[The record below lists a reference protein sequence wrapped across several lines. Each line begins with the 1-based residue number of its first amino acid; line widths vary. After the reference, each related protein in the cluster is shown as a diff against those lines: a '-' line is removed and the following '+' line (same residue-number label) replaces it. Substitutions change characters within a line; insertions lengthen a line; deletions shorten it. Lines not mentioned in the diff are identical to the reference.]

1 MKYITDIVV
10 LLCLTL
16 LLAQTASAQFDRE
29 GNPDDDGKFDKDG
42 NFIGRTWDE
51 FPGGAKAVCANE
63 LDANTA
69 NHDIDED
76 NDGLIELCYLED
88 VDAMRHSLS
97 GAKLRRKYENLTR
110 DLTSGCPLV
119 EGNETC
125 KGYELVRDLDFNDD
139 DSYISTSTNSVQA
152 NWTTGTG
159 WPTIAGTFS
168 GTLEGNGH
176 TLSNLFVNKSVS
188 SFTRNLGFMGDLG
201 SSYRIQNLGL
211 SNVNFAVTVDNVFGT
226 FPRGVLLSTNNGT
239 VTNCYVQGRL
249 EYKLNFVTDTMSSLV
264 GINANG
270 AKVSNSYVNMEL
282 SENMKTM
289 AGFFIEDNIGIISNS
304 YAIGDASKV
313 KSRIQINFTENN
325 DNEIK
330 DVYYAVSGSS
340 TGRPPLG
347 SPLVERSRGSAQVI
361 NSYWDSTKW
370 KGSDTKPTDSENVD
384 GFTTTKLQQSTPSTV
399 NTQPYYQWNTD
410 NWDFGTSSEYPAVK
424 YAKYAP
430 GDTENFN
437 NLACGKSQQPVC
449 GTLLRG
455 QRNNPPTI
463 TPPADRQDPI
473 TLLEGGSITLNLIIE
488 DADRDPLSVR
498 LDSTDSTVATATIVA
513 TDRTNRALTIT
524 ALDEGMAAITVTVDD
539 RREEANSTAA
549 VTFMV
554 EVKENQPPTLSIT
567 PTDQRLQINGTAE
580 ITATVSDANFDVND
594 SVTLRAMSSTSSVV
608 SVSPPNINGI
618 VDARSETFT
627 LTAHAGGD
635 ATITITATDNQD
647 VSVSKTVSVR
657 VNAPPTIA
665 SHDSEVTVKEGREQP
680 INVTVS
686 DVNINDALTLRLTK
700 ADPDQDVVELVTE
713 TVTVPT
719 KTAATRDPQTF
730 RIKGLKT
737 GTATLNIAVA
747 DDDTTSAMASVEVT
761 VEANAMPMLTIT
773 PDPSALR
780 LLEGTSKTLVVT
792 ATDDDDDPTT
802 FAVNVMSDNTTTA
815 TVSPVTASG
824 ADYSFTIEAIK
835 VGTVP
840 ITVTVDD
847 GRDVPNSSTATET
860 FNVEVAA
867 NAAPTV
873 EIRSQPSQTIESR
886 VTTNVVVYISDAN
899 FDLDDRVTLRAESS
913 TSSVVSVTPEKV
925 NIGSDT
931 NQTFMLTGKGVGES
945 RISFTATDINGE
957 QSTRSVLLSVFSS
970 LTLTDNVPTVPE
982 IATVGAAFSLDTSTF
997 FEYDGDDTLS
1007 YAVNYAA
1014 TAPTWLL
1021 FNTVTGVLSGTPQV
1035 SDVSMDK
1042 DGVSVTVTASD
1053 ESGGSVPATFTLLIN
1068 AEPSGTVTIS
1078 FDPST
1083 WQLTAT
1089 SGVSDAN
1096 GIDATKTS
1104 YQWLKDGTAI
1114 PGAINNTYT
1123 IPDDNDGRDGGTE
1136 YKVEVTFVDN
1146 IEQSVTVSS
1155 NVYTVANRA
1164 PMIDAINPATPTVN
1178 EDETVS
1184 ITTNASDANN
1194 DDLTYTWS
1202 VTSRDRTPSI
1212 LTGATK
1218 TDGQISFD
1226 VPADWVVD
1234 PSTATGVTETLQL
1247 QVSVSDGNL
1256 SATQMVEVVVTKVD
1270 NDKVDTSIS
1279 IDQANLALFTLD
1291 EIDLESDSDGEN
1303 DNPNINYQWQRC
1315 PANADCSPQGD
1326 WRDISVTSRSLIVTD
1341 FGGVVGDKFR
1351 VKITYTDKQG
1361 YRADD
1366 FFSSTKDYTGRADI
1380 RVRAKVFLEG
1390 PLQ

>member
-51 FPGGAKAVCANE
+51 FPGGAEAVCADE
-63 LDANTA
+63 LDDDTA
-69 NHDIDED
+69 NDDIDED

-97 GAKLRRKYENLTR
+97 GAELRRKYENLTR
-110 DLTSGCPLV
+110 DLTRGCL
-119 EGNETC
+119 NNSC

-176 TLSNLFVNKSVS
+176 TLSNLFIDKTLNNVGDNG
-188 SFTRNLGFMGDLG
+188 GFINQLG
-201 SSYRIQNLGL
+201 SGSRIQNLGL
-211 SNVNFAVTVDNVFGT
+211 SNINVAITISSRAHVTESG
-226 FPRGVLLSTNNGT
+226 LLLVQNWGII
-239 VTNCYVQGRL
+239 TNCYVQGRL
-249 EYKLNFVTDTMSSLV
+249 EYKLLGFVSDTMSSLV
-264 GINANG
+264 GRNTPF
-270 AKVSNSYVNMEL
+270 AKISNSYVNMEL
-282 SENMKTM
+282 SENMNTM
-289 AGFFIEDNIGIISNS
+289 AGFFIENNRGKISNS

-313 KSRIQINFTENN
+313 KSRIQINFTEDN

-330 DVYYAVSGSS
+330 HVYYAVSGSS
-340 TGRPPLG
+340 TGRPPFG
-347 SPLVERSRGSAQVI
+347 SPLVEKSRGSPQVI

-370 KGSDTKPTDSENVD
+370 KGSDSEPTGSKNVG
-384 GFTTTKLQQSTPSTV
+384 GFTTKDLQQSTPST
-399 NTQPYYQWNTD
+399 NTAPYYDWITD

-437 NLACGKSQQPVC
+437 NLACDKSQQPVC

-498 LDSTDSTVATATIVA
+498 LDSTDTTVATATIVA

-539 RREEANSTAA
+539 GREEANSTDT

-567 PTDQRLQINGTAE
+567 LTDQRLQINGTAE
-580 ITATVSDANFDVND
+580 ITAMVSDANFDVND

-665 SHDSEVTVKEGREQP
+665 SHDSEVTVKAGRKQP

-686 DVNINDALTLRLTK
+686 DVNTEDALTLRLT
-700 ADPDQDVVELVTE
+700 ADSNPNVVELVE
-713 TVTVPT
+713 DTVTVPT
-719 KTAATRDPQTF
+719 NNMATRAAQTF

-761 VEANAMPMLTIT
+761 VEPNAMPTIT
-773 PDPSALR
+773 IAPDPSALM

-792 ATDDDDDPTT
+792 ATDDDDSNFTVT
-802 FAVNVMSDNTTTA
+802 VMSDNSTTA

-847 GRDVPNSSTATET
+847 GRDVPNSIATET

-873 EIRSQPSQTIESR
+873 EILSQPSQTIESR

-899 FDLDDRVTLRAESS
+899 FDLDDRVTLRAVSS

-957 QSTRSVLLSVFSS
+957 QSTESVLLSVFSS
-970 LTLTDNVPTVPE
+970 LTLSDNVSTAPE
-982 IATVGAAFSLDTSTF
+982 IATVDEAFSLDTSTF

-1007 YAVNYAA
+1007 YAVNYAP
-1014 TAPTWLL
+1014 TAPNWLS
-1021 FNTVTGVLSGTPQV
+1021 FNTATGVLSGTPQV
-1035 SDVSMDK
+1035 ADASTDM

-1053 ESGGSVPATFTLLIN
+1053 ESGGSVPATFKLLIN

-1078 FDPST
+1078 PNNSNKWLLEAD
-1083 WQLTAT
+1083 T

-1104 YQWLKDGTAI
+1104 YQWLKGGTAI
-1114 PGAINNTYT
+1114 SGATNNAYT
-1123 IPDDNDGRDGGTE
+1123 IKDNKEERAGGTT
-1136 YKVEVTFVDN
+1136 YKVEVTFEDN
-1146 IEQSVTVSS
+1146 IGQSVTKSS
-1155 NVYTVANRA
+1155 AVYTVVNEA
-1164 PMIDAINPATPTVN
+1164 PVIDTINPATQTVN

-1184 ITTNASDANN
+1184 ITAEASDANN

-1247 QVSVSDGNL
+1247 QIEVTEDRDGGVSV
-1256 SATQMVEVVVTKVD
+1256 TQTAEVVITKID

-1279 IDQANLALFTLD
+1279 VDQTNLALFTLD

-1326 WRDISVTSRSLIVTD
+1326 WRDITATSRSLTVTD

-1351 VKITYTDKQG
+1351 VKITYTDKQS

-1366 FFSSTKDYTGRADI
+1366 FFSIAREYTGRADI
-1380 RVRAKVFLEG
+1380 KVRAKVFLEG